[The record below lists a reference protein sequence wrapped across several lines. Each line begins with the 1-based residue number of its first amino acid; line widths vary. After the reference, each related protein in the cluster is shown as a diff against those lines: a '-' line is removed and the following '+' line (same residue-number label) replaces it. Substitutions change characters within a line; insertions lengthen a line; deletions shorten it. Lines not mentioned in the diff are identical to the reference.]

1 MKQSMKLAAIMAGIV
16 ILSIVTGILLM
27 TGLYAIPTSWMKEN
41 AKDSAPLFEEG
52 NNLQYNNWASGQMYT
67 NLADYTDSIMVN
79 TAMARPT
86 GSALQ
91 NAMLN
96 AHVVYR
102 NTEAPRNLV
111 RYVSGDDG
119 YEYETYA
126 RYWHGYLLYLIPGL
140 CLMDLGQ
147 IRIVML
153 FFQFFAAL
161 IFLWE
166 LGKRNR
172 LLMLLFGV
180 VILFINP
187 VTTALSIGEANVYCV
202 MMLTSLVVLRAG
214 KKLTKKGLCILF
226 LAGGICTAFFDL
238 LTYPVVAFAIPLLIL
253 LGLKTEKLKKGLLD
267 IVCYGL
273 SWGMG
278 YAGMWGGKWIA
289 GSLITG
295 KDVIRD
301 AAETIQ
307 FRMNGEWG
315 EGTNYR
321 NAMGMIWR
329 AVYSKPMFI
338 LLLIF
343 LAILCYFIIRKGYR
357 FEVGRTTV
365 NSLIPVGIVG
375 LIPFVWYLV
384 AMNHTYIHP
393 DVTYRELAITISS
406 IAIILAA
413 VLKKPG
419 VCHPVSGK
427 MK

>member
-1 MKQSMKLAAIMAGIV
+1 MKQRIRLIGMMIGV
-16 ILSIVTGILLM
+16 VVLSVVLGVVLM
-27 TGLYAIPTSWMKEN
+27 TGVYAIPKTMLARNAEKTS
-41 AKDSAPLFEEG
+41 ALFEKG
-52 NNLQYNNWASGQMYT
+52 SNLQYTNWASGQMYT
-67 NLADYTDSIMVN
+67 ELADFTDSLMVN
-79 TAMARPT
+79 AAITRQT
-86 GSALQ
+86 DSALQ

-96 AHVVYR
+96 AHAIYPE
-102 NTEAPRNLV
+102 TETQQNLV
-111 RYVSGDDG
+111 RFVRGDPG
-119 YEYETYA
+119 YEYKNYG
-126 RYWHGYLLYLIPGL
+126 RYWHGYLLYMIPGL
-140 CLMDLGQ
+140 CVMDLGQ
-147 IRIVML
+147 LRILML
-153 FFQFFAAL
+153 FFQFFLAMIL
-161 IFLWE
+161 LWE
-166 LGKRNR
+166 LGKRSR
-172 LLMLLFGV
+172 MLMVLFGF

-187 VTTALSIGEANVYCV
+187 ITTALTFEEADIYCIMMIQSI
-202 MMLTSLVVLRAG
+202 
-214 KKLTKKGLCILF
+214 IF
-226 LAGGICTAFFDL
+226 LWRDGRLKEKEVHFSFLINGICVAFFDF

-357 FEVGRTTV
+357 FEIGQTAV

-375 LIPFVWYLV
+375 LIPFVWYLM

-393 DVTYRELAITISS
+393 DVMYRELAIAISS
-406 IAIILAA
+406 IAVMLAA

-419 VCHPVSGK
+419 VCHSVSGK